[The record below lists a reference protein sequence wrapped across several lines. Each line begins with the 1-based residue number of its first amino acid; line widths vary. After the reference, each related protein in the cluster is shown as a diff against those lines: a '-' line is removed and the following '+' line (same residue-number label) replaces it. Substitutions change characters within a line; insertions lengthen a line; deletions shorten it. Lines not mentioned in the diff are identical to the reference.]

1 MRRLVFSAF
10 LLLTS
15 TYVFTQSPE
24 WPSVSD
30 QTRPWARWWWPG
42 SIVSREDL
50 SKVMEQ
56 YAGAGLGG
64 LELTVLYGVKGYE
77 SKFISYLSPEWMTMF
92 EHTLKE
98 ANRLNMGIDLANASS
113 WPFGG
118 PWVTNNDAS
127 RYVAFKTYSL
137 REGESLDEKIEY
149 IQEPSVRW
157 NSPYRIDIKEI
168 KDPVYLNPN
177 LQQLAIDQIRF
188 EKPIPLQALMAYS
201 ADGKVIELTD
211 KIDKEGK
218 LHWIAPAGTWTLY
231 AVFSGWHGKMV
242 ERAGPGGEGYVIDH
256 FSGEAI
262 RNYLDRFDK
271 AFAGYDLSHLR
282 GFFNDS
288 YEVDDARGQADW
300 TLTLF
305 DEFRKRRG
313 YNLKEHLPALFQKDD
328 PDKNSRV
335 LCDYRQTISDLIL
348 DNFTRGWTGWAHEK
362 GKLTRNQ
369 AHGSPGNILDL
380 YAATD
385 IPETEGTEIFRMK
398 FGTSA
403 ANVTGKKLAS
413 AEAAT
418 WLDEHFSS
426 TLADIKKAVD
436 LFFIAGVNHI
446 VYHGTCFSPPDDPWP
461 GFQFYAAV
469 ELNPANPVWADFHAL
484 NSYITRVQSF
494 MQTEKPGNDVLLYFP
509 ASDTYSTYNRLMLDH
524 FDGTGQRFR
533 DTFFR
538 KAAEEMSG
546 RGYTYDFISDLQI
559 MQCSANGDKIVT
571 ESGTEYKAVV
581 VPECRYIPVETFN
594 KLLNL
599 AEKGI
604 KIVFYGNLPSD
615 VSGFADFEMKKEIM
629 NHLKNQLKFEK
640 AGEGLNLAKTGSGAV
655 IQGNNIEKLL
665 SFSGIGR
672 ETLVDS
678 GLQFYRRRASD
689 GSIYFICN
697 PSDKIFKGKIGLS
710 TVSRSAA
717 LFNPMT
723 GEKGRAPGM
732 RVKDD
737 RTELYIEVKPGE
749 SLIVRTYS
757 KSVSGPEYN
766 FYEQAGRSVALT
778 GKWKLE
784 FKEGGPVIPSSIL
797 LDEPVLWTTLQGE
810 GYKDFSGSAVYSTT
824 FSMPGTKAKYWSV
837 DPGTI
842 KESARVILNGE
853 YIGTLTGPDFSVV
866 IPSAKFKKVN
876 TLEVRVTNLAANRI
890 AYMDRNGI
898 EWKKFY
904 NTNFPSRLPQN
915 RKDGLFDA
923 SAWPARP
930 SGMEGPVSITPLK
943 QVKVLNK

>member
-1 MRRLVFSAF
+1 MKYIISLIVSLLFSLSIA
-10 LLLTS
+10 S
-15 TYVFTQSPE
+15 QSLE
-24 WPSVSD
+24 WPPVSSE
-30 QTRPWARWWWPG
+30 TKPWSRWWWPG

-56 YAGAGLGG
+56 YSEAGLGG

-77 SKFISYLSPEWMTMF
+77 SKFIPYLSPEWMKMF

-118 PWVTNNDAS
+118 PWVTDNDAS
-127 RYVAFKTYSL
+127 RYVAFKTFTL
-137 REGESLDEKIEY
+137 REGETLDEKIEY

-168 KDPVYLNPN
+168 KDPVCLNPN

-188 EKPIPLQALMAYS
+188 EKPIPVQTLMAYS
-201 ADGKVIELTD
+201 NDGKIIELTD

-218 LHWIAPAGTWTLY
+218 LLWRAPAGTWTLY

-256 FSGEAI
+256 FSGDAI
-262 RNYLDRFDK
+262 RNYLERFDK

-300 TLTLF
+300 TLNLF
-305 DEFRKRRG
+305 DEFQKRRG
-313 YNLKEHLPALFQKDD
+313 YNLKEHLPALFQKDN
-328 PDKNSRV
+328 PEKNSMV
-335 LCDYRQTISDLIL
+335 LCDYRQTISDLLL
-348 DNFTRGWTGWAHEK
+348 DNFTRGWTSWAHEK

-385 IPETEGTEIFRMK
+385 IPETEGTEIFRSR
-398 FGTSA
+398 FATSA
-403 ANVTGKKLAS
+403 ANVTGKRVVS

-426 TLADIKKAVD
+426 TLADIKKAAD
-436 LFFIAGVNHI
+436 MFFVAGVNHI

-461 GFQFYAAV
+461 GFQFYAAA
-469 ELNPANPVWADFHAL
+469 ELNPANPIWADFHAL

-494 MQTEKPGNDVLLYFP
+494 MQTGKPGNDVLLYFP
-509 ASDTYSTYNRLMLDH
+509 ASDTYSAYNRLMLDH

-538 KAAEEMSG
+538 KAAEEMNSM
-546 RGYTYDFISDLQI
+546 GYTFDFISDLQL
-559 MQCSANGDKIVT
+559 MQCRVNGENIVT
-571 ESGTEYKAVV
+571 EGGTEYKVVV

-594 KLLNL
+594 KLCNL
-599 AEKGI
+599 AEKGAI
-604 KIVFYGNLPSD
+604 IIFYGNLPSD
-615 VSGFADFEMKKEIM
+615 VSGFGDFEIKKEIL
-629 NHLKNQLKFEK
+629 NHLKNQLKFEE
-640 AGEGLNLAKTGSGAV
+640 AGEGLRRAITGSGKV
-655 IQGNNIEKLL
+655 LQGNTIEKLL
-665 SFSGIGR
+665 SLSGISR

-678 GLQFYRRRASD
+678 GLEFCRRRGSD
-689 GSIYFICN
+689 GSIYFIRN
-697 PSDKIFKGKIGLS
+697 PSDKIFKGRILLCS
-710 TVSRSAA
+710 ASRSAA

-732 RVKDD
+732 RMKDGK
-737 RTELYIEVKPGE
+737 TELYLEFKPGE
-749 SLIVRTYS
+749 SFIVRTYS
-757 KSVSGPEYN
+757 KVVSGPEYY
-766 FYEQAGRSVALT
+766 FYEPAGQSQALSGN
-778 GKWKLE
+778 WQLE
-784 FKEGGPVIPSSIL
+784 FKEGGPVLPASCSL
-797 LDEPVLWTTLQGE
+797 EEPVLWTTLQGE
-810 GYKDFSGSAVYSTT
+810 GYQDFSGSAFYKTT
-824 FSMPGTKAKYWSV
+824 FSKPVKRAKYYSLNLGKV
-837 DPGTI
+837 N
-842 KESARVILNGE
+842 ESARIVLNGE
-853 YIGTLTGPDFSVV
+853 YVATLTGPDFTVV
-866 IPSAKFKKVN
+866 IPAEKLKKFN

-890 AYMDRNGI
+890 AYMDRKGI

-904 NTNFPSRLPQN
+904 NTNFPPRLPQN

-930 SGMEGPVSITPLK
+930 SGMKGPVSLTPVRQIRVSGK
-943 QVKVLNK
+943 